1 MAISSNAPVSLTDI
15 QNEFGGT
22 SPISLSEYYSAVSGV
37 PASGAINMGAFRGKS
52 ASTTISANTNYLQIN
67 ASDYISTGGTLIIPS
82 SVWIWSDSTSIPALN
97 VDVANATIVNNGKI
111 IGRGGDGANAGNNN
125 GEAGGPAIKISA
137 SGVQINNNS
146 GAYIAAGGGGGGSSS
161 VSSGAGLNG
170 GGGGG
175 AGGGRGGN
183 GRYNNT
189 NTAGGAGGTVG
200 NAGNDGAPSG
210 NAVRGRGGNQGGG
223 GGSIYNV
230 QSGTGY
236 SNDRGGA
243 GGGGGRSFTSGGGAG
258 GTGYSYDGNA
268 SNGGAGGALNN
279 VGGNSSPTSEKGGAG
294 GGGGWGAA
302 GGNGYGTTGG
312 AGGAAIQIASGSA
325 GYTNS
330 GTIYGSNA
338 ATLQYPF
345 VSGTNYVSNGSAT
358 SSLNSN
364 FGSWSLHQTVWDY
377 GQSGYIWTF
386 TVASNATGTLRVR
399 STCDP
404 DDAPRS
410 NSGDDRILRLYK
422 NGGQIASVSNAAY
435 RNAVMDTNVS
445 VSGGDVLKLYMD
457 NSLDWRDLGAF
468 ERIVSIYITGV

>member
-1 MAISSNAPVSLTDI
+1 MPVPSGEASLSDI
-15 QNEFGGT
+15 QTEFGGS

-37 PASGAINMGAFRGKS
+37 PASGEISISDFQGKS
-52 ASTTISANTNYLQIN
+52 ASSTITANTNYLQIN
-67 ASDYISTGGTLIIPS
+67 ASSYISSGGTLTIPS
-82 SVWIWSDSTSIPALN
+82 SVWIWSDSTSVPALN
-97 VDVANATIVNNGKI
+97 VDVANAKIINNGKI
-111 IGRGGDGANAGNNN
+111 IGKGGDGGNAGNNN
-125 GEAGGPAIKISA
+125 GQAGGPAIKVSA
-137 SGVQINNNS
+137 SGVQITNNS
-146 GAYIAAGGGGGGSSS
+146 GAYIAGGGGGGGSSA

-175 AGGGRGGN
+175 AGGGQGGA

-200 NAGNDGAPSG
+200 NAGSDGAPSG

-268 SNGGAGGALNN
+268 SNGGAGGALNSA
-279 VGGNSSPTSEKGGAG
+279 GGNISPTSEKGGAG

-302 GGNGYGTTGG
+302 GGNGYQTTGG
-312 AGGAAIQIASGSA
+312 AAGAAIQIASGSS

-338 ATLQYPF
+338 ATLQYPY
-345 VSGTNYVSNGSAT
+345 VSGTHYVSNGSST

-364 FGSWSLHQTVWDY
+364 FGTYSLHQTVWDY
-377 GQSGYIWTF
+377 QESGYVWTF
-386 TVASNATGTLRVR
+386 TVASNATGSLRFR
-399 STCDP
+399 STADP
-404 DDAPRS
+404 DPAPRS
-410 NSGDDRILRLYK
+410 NSGNDRYLRLYK
-422 NGGQIASVSNAAY
+422 NGSQVASTSAPANQNATIDKTYSTA
-435 RNAVMDTNVS
+435 
-445 VSGGDVLKLYMD
+445 GGDVWKLYMD
-457 NSLDWRDLGAF
+457 NSADWRDLGGF
-468 ERIVSIYITGV
+468 ERITNIYITGA

>member
-1 MAISSNAPVSLTDI
+1 MPISSNAPVSLTDI

-52 ASTTISANTNYLQIN
+52 SSTTIAANTNYLQIN
-67 ASDYISTGGTLIIPS
+67 ASSYISSGGTLNIPS
-82 SVWIWSDSTSIPALN
+82 SVWIWSDNTGVPALN
-97 VDVANATIVNNGKI
+97 VDVANATIINNGKI
-111 IGRGGDGANAGNNN
+111 IGKGGDGGNEAGVTS
-125 GEAGGPAIKISA
+125 GGAGGPAIRISA
-137 SGVQINNNS
+137 SGVQIQNNS
-146 GAYIAAGGGGGGSSS
+146 GAYIAGGGGGGAY
-161 VSSGAGLNG
+161 VNGAGANDA

-175 AGGGRGGN
+175 AGGGRGGTSN
-183 GRYNNT
+183 PNQ
-189 NTAGGAGGTVG
+189 AGGAGGAIG
-200 NAGNDGAPSG
+200 QQGANGTGHNSG
-210 NAVRGRGGNQGGG
+210 NIAFGGTA
-223 GGSIYNV
+223 GGSGGLADESS
-230 QSGTGY
+230 SGSKYGT
-236 SNDRGGA
+236 GA
-243 GGGGGRSFTSGGGAG
+243 GGGGRILPGTQTATWTAGRSGLRALGKGGGGGQAGASGGTQGNGTAG
-258 GTGYSYDGNA
+258 N
-268 SNGGAGGALNN
+268 
-279 VGGNSSPTSEKGGAG
+279 
-294 GGGGWGAA
+294 GGGGWGAP
-302 GGNGYGTTGG
+302 GGGSGGG
-312 AGGAAIQIASGSA
+312 AGGAAIQIASGSS
-325 GYTNS
+325 GYTSS

-345 VSGTNYVSNGSAT
+345 VAGTNYVSNGSAT
-358 SSLNSN
+358 GSLNSN

-404 DDAPRS
+404 DNAPRS

-422 NGGQIASVSNAAY
+422 NGGQIATVSNAAF

-445 VSGGDVLKLYMD
+445 VSGGDVLRLYMD